1 MFCKNC
7 GAKLADGSSF
17 CSVCGAKQ
25 EFSDNIEIIPRD
37 AKELTNEE
45 IYQADLNKK
54 KKRLIIVGIVMAVV
68 SISVFGINNSIDAG
82 QC

>member
-54 KKRLIIVGIVMAVV
+54 KKRLIIVGWPSSWICNETT
-68 SISVFGINNSIDAG
+68 SNIW